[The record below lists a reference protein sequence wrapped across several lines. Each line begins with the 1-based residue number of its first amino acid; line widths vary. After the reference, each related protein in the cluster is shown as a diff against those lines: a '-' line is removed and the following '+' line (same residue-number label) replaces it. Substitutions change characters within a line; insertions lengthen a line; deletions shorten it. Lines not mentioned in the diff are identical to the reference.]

1 MAKKR
6 HTQNFINTSLY
17 KVRTWRTTMSVA
29 ISMETESLQSVL
41 GRCEARESGGGVS
54 LQTCKRDFGQ

>member
-6 HTQNFINTSLY
+6 HIQNFINTSLY

-29 ISMETESLQSVL
+29 ISMETEILQLVL
-41 GRCEARESGGGVS
+41 GRCEARDSPGTVI
-54 LQTCKRDFGQ
+54 LQNMQM

>member
-17 KVRTWRTTMSVA
+17 EVRTWRTTMSVA
-29 ISMETESLQSVL
+29 ISMETESLQLVL
-41 GRCEARESGGGVS
+41 GRCEARDSRGTVI
-54 LQTCKRDFGQ
+54 LQNMQM